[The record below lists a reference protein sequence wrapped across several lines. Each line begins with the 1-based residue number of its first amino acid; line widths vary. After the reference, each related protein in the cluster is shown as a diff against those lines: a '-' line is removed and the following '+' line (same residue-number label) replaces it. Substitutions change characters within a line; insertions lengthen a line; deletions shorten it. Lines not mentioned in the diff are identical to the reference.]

1 MSGVRRHNWDAVLD
15 MWAEGGKARE
25 IEAVFGIGRG
35 HVPKI
40 IYRMR
45 QAGDPRAIYHVT
57 SLPSE
62 FWTGEKVDQLRA
74 LWARDTLS
82 AAEIANVIGAP
93 SRNAVL
99 GKAHRLRLPLKKK
112 APVRRHV
119 RARSHAVKPA
129 FVKPKPRPLPLPRP
143 RPVSPDENPI
153 EIPVAVMLS
162 IMELTDHTCKFPI
175 GDPREPGFG
184 FCGHP
189 PTEGKPYCA
198 YHCRVAYAPPERR
211 ERRKFVVL
219 KRGTFEAAA

>member
-40 IYRMR
+40 IFRMR
-45 QAGDPRAIYHVT
+45 RAGDPRAIYHVR

-74 LWARDTLS
+74 LWASNTLS
-82 AAEIANVIGAP
+82 AAEIAAIIGAP

-99 GKAHRLRLPLKKK
+99 GKAHRLRLPRKKT

-129 FVKPKPRPLPLPRP
+129 FVKPKPRPLPRP
-143 RPVSPDENPI
+143 RPVSPNPNPI

-162 IMELTDHTCKFPI
+162 IMELTDHACKFPI

-189 PTEGKPYCA
+189 STEGKPYCA
-198 YHCRVAYAPPERR
+198 YHCRVAYAPPEGR
-211 ERRKFVVL
+211 RRKFVVL
-219 KRGTFEAAA
+219 KPGTFEATA